1 MPGSAQD
8 KTCATCTAR
17 PVRSGRNTKSGSQ
30 VSGRS
35 VRTVGEK
42 SGVDGALRLEGRAGY
57 PRCKGSRQHGRRC
70 RCCQQAAFGT
80 VGTTGLGV
88 DGFVRGRFAVR
99 RRVFQGGMV
108 MLAGDGVIM
117 VRRRTGR
124 ARVRIRVTDLRFMTC
139 MRVVTRM
146 ADVVGMA
153 GMIAMRQLRRGRCGG
168 CRTGCGDI
176 GVRERHAMPCHR
188 RRARQRRAGL
198 QRQQQ
203 AEQQRNQRT
212 DGGRELH
219 A

>member
-1 MPGSAQD
+1 M
-8 KTCATCTAR
+8 R
-17 PVRSGRNTKSGSQ
+17 
-30 VSGRS
+30 
-35 VRTVGEK
+35 
-42 SGVDGALRLEGRAGY
+42 
-57 PRCKGSRQHGRRC
+57 
-70 RCCQQAAFGT
+70 
-80 VGTTGLGV
+80 
-88 DGFVRGRFAVR
+88 
-99 RRVFQGGMV
+99 
-108 MLAGDGVIM
+108 
-117 VRRRTGR
+117 GR

-146 ADVVGMA
+146 ADVVGTA